1 MVAESIAIQ
10 IADIV
15 KKFNEPDILSPA
27 PEALNGDQNLNRLFS
42 NSRILRQKSDRPS
55 WQRSAVLIG
64 IIEKSNVPH
73 LVLTRRTSKL
83 HNHAGQIAFPG
94 GKRENQDKSDEM
106 TALREAREE
115 IGLQPDYFTKLGE
128 LCFHYTSTGFEIRP
142 VVGLIGQGAQ
152 FVKNDNE
159 VDEIFTVQL
168 SFVLDLKNYV
178 IVSKT
183 AGAEMR
189 SFYALSY
196 ENHYIW
202 GATAAMI
209 RSLAERLSR

>member
-1 MVAESIAIQ
+1 MAESIAIQ

-15 KKFNEPDILSPA
+15 KKFNEPEVLSPA
-27 PEALNGDQNLNRLFS
+27 PEALNGDQNLNRPFS
-42 NSRILRQKSDRPS
+42 NSLILRQKSDRPS

-64 IIEKSNVPH
+64 IIEKSNAPH

-94 GKRENQDKSDEM
+94 GKREDQDKSDEM

-189 SFYALSY
+189 SFYALSC

>member
-1 MVAESIAIQ
+1 MAESIAIQ

-15 KKFNEPDILSPA
+15 KKFNEPEILSPA

-42 NSRILRQKSDRPS
+42 NSLILRQKSDRPS

-64 IIEKSNVPH
+64 IIEKSNAPH

-94 GKRENQDKSDEM
+94 GKREDQDKSDEM

-183 AGAEMR
+183 AGAEKR
-189 SFYALSY
+189 SFYALSC

>member
-1 MVAESIAIQ
+1 MAAENIAIQ

-15 KKFNEPDILSPA
+15 KKFNEPEVLSPL
-27 PEALNGDQNLNRLFS
+27 PEALNRDQNLNRPFS
-42 NSRILRQKSDRPS
+42 NSSILRKKTERPS

-64 IIEKSNVPH
+64 IIEKLNAPH

-83 HNHAGQIAFPG
+83 HKHAGQIAFPG
-94 GKRENQDKSDEM
+94 GKKEDQDKSDEM
-106 TALREAREE
+106 TALREAYEE

-142 VVGLIGQGAQ
+142 VVGLIRPGAQ

-183 AGAEMR
+183 AGAEKR

-209 RSLAERLSR
+209 RSLAERLTR